1 MEDGESRNT
10 LDGIAVG
17 VEIVS
22 VGELEVIEFS
32 DKGTPPPE
40 EAEWWMGSVGG
51 VSGAYHPP
59 CVLVEDRAG
68 GGA

>member
-10 LDGIAVG
+10 LDVIAVG

-22 VGELEVIEFS
+22 VGEFEVFS

-59 CVLVEDRAG
+59 CVLVEERAG